1 MSQKRHPLKI
11 ITKNSTRF
19 IRQFLANIKK
29 QLIWLLRTV
38 FSSQKQQQAA
48 NAGFVLPTV
57 VMVSVVVVLLT
68 TAIMFRSFE
77 RAKNA
82 SNVRVNESVI
92 TAATPAIDRGKAKI
106 SKLFQDK
113 TLSKTTPT
121 DNDLYNA
128 LVNNIDKYTF
138 GDETKLTLS
147 LQGQPSLQ
155 TAWRFPV
162 DTDSNGRFDSY
173 TLYGIYFKTPPVLNG
188 QYSRARNAL
197 EARNVPV
204 VKGTL
209 NANCGSTNTSLVGNT
224 GWVRQDN
231 EIKKAFFVYTAVARI
246 TDPPNINYEV
256 YNRDIPNSLAGAVEY
271 QQDRVQTPTN
281 NNAVVYDDDLE
292 LNSST
297 NLNGGVFTNSNLLA
311 AGSVSNISNLRLY
324 QVSSK
329 ASCFY
334 KPKNAK
340 IIVGG
345 NLALGRFTDASD
357 TGGATVDLYQ
367 GKTSNVTTGS
377 LTKSVTNSPRD
388 TAYNNLAYIR
398 RINKLIDAQIAA
410 DSTGANDPTEVNNG
424 LALKQTAL
432 GITFNSTETTKYR
445 RQQLEIYFKRRTRR
459 VPYTEVAFGATE
471 IYPNPLLQG
480 SANTLRP
487 IDSWVY
493 PTDPTDGKTGGSYT
507 NLSLNISG
515 TSLEPNVSD
524 PKELKKNSGKEGLL
538 GDRVLVSNNLPELR
552 WDTSKN
558 QFIGSYTED
567 TQDIT
572 GITWNLPSGTTQ
584 TRTRPSLVRNL
595 ADIGSTERDGDW
607 ELAAAKVPTSTTG
620 PVGGLRVVTGAGVY
634 LSKNDTPSS
643 ITSTEKEILSDIEG
657 MYHDTKPYLKMRAT
671 AVYHYK
677 SNGYN
682 AQTPRPIACVS
693 SYYDPTD
700 NKSYKNKNT
709 LPDASPNIEQ
719 DKDGKSNRGIVYP
732 APTRTES
739 YYSSVLTY
747 LSELRYNNG
756 RLIDDG
762 LLARALAKKL
772 APTNRTISEQSAIDA
787 QICALQILDS
797 SLSNNNSVIPHG
809 AIFETFFSDQRENKK
824 VRATVL
830 DLNQLRTKTIGGSE
844 YLLPNSGIIYATR
857 DDALPDISAGNTDA
871 EKLERKLE
879 SPVDYSDDT
888 TRRPSAIILI
898 NGEKLGRTTTY
909 KEEEKGLTLATN
921 LPAYIKGDFNLHT
934 QEEFIQTLADD
945 WNNFYTRTTFNNNFA
960 CRSGDSRFP
969 NCTTGDKWRPAN
981 ILADAV
987 TLLSGDFNFK
997 ELGYTIGSQQTAN
1010 NDTTFNLIIAA
1021 GDNPAKPTVDNG
1033 GLNNLVR
1040 VIENWTSRK
1049 IKLNG
1054 AFMQVKK
1061 SAYATG
1067 TNPPQ
1072 TLNNPPTRQWSYDVG
1087 LLFQSPD
1094 LFASKLAVTPPE
1106 PPDEYLREVSR
1117 GDTWVQTL
1125 LCARETSNPPTNPPT
1140 NFAITDQKQ
1149 RPDSCQS

>member
-19 IRQFLANIKK
+19 IRRFLANIKK

-367 GKTSNVTTGS
+367 GKTSNVTTGT
-377 LTKSVTNSPRD
+377 LTKSVTNSPKD
-388 TAYNNLAYIR
+388 TAYNNLAYVK

-410 DSTGANDPTEVNNG
+410 DSTNDPTEVKNG

-459 VPYTEVAFGATE
+459 VPYTEVAVGATE
-471 IYPNPLLQG
+471 TYPNSLLQG
-480 SANTLRP
+480 SADTLRP

-572 GITWNLPSGTTQ
+572 GITWDLPSGTTQ

-643 ITSTEKEILSDIEG
+643 INSNVKTIWPDNAVTISST
-657 MYHDTKPYLKMRAT
+657 DTTTPYLKMRAT

-677 SNGYN
+677 STGYN
-682 AQTPRPIACVS
+682 AQTPNPIACVS

-700 NKSYKNKNT
+700 NKSYKNMNS
-709 LPDASPNIEQ
+709 LPSASNLEK

-747 LSELRYNNG
+747 LSELKYNNI

-787 QICALQILDS
+787 QICALQILDG
-797 SLSNNNSVIPHG
+797 SLSPVSNNPVIPHG
-809 AIFETFFSDQRENKK
+809 AIFETFFSDQRETQK

-830 DLNQLRTKTIGGSE
+830 DLNLLRTKTIGSSE

-871 EKLERKLE
+871 EKLE
-879 SPVDYSDDT
+879 SPVDYVDDT

-898 NGEKLGRTTTY
+898 NGGNLGRTNSY

-934 QEEFIQTLADD
+934 QEEFPTLADD
-945 WNNFYTRTTFNNNFA
+945 WSNFYTRTTFNNNFA

-969 NCTTGDKWRPAN
+969 DCTTGDEWRPGN

-987 TLLSGDFNFK
+987 TLLSGDFDFK
-997 ELGYTIGSQQTAN
+997 ELGYTIGSQQTAK

>member
-1 MSQKRHPLKI
+1 MYQKNQQFKKI
-11 ITKNSTRF
+11 TRILTK
-19 IRQFLANIKK
+19 FLRGFCIKK
-29 QLIWLLRTV
+29 ATKRSLNWLLRNV
-38 FSSQKQQQAA
+38 FRTQKKQQLT

-57 VMVSVVVVLLT
+57 IMVSLVVVLLT
-68 TAIMFRSFE
+68 TAMMLRSFNRLE
-77 RAKNA
+77 NA
-82 SNVRVNESVI
+82 NNVRVNESVMNI
-92 TAATPAIDRGKAKI
+92 ATPAIDRGKAKI
-106 SKLFQDK
+106 SKLLQDK

-121 DNDLYNA
+121 DDDLYNA

-147 LQGQPSLQ
+147 LQEQPSLQIQ

-162 DTDSNGRFDSY
+162 DTDSNGKFDSY
-173 TLYGIYFKTPPVLNG
+173 TLYGIYFKTPPVENG

-197 EARNVPV
+197 EARNPPV
-204 VKGTL
+204 VKGKL
-209 NANCGSTNTSLVGNT
+209 NANCGSTDTSLVGNT

-231 EIKKAFFVYTAVARI
+231 EIKKAFFVYTAIARI
-246 TDPPNINYEV
+246 TAPPNTTNYEV
-256 YNRDIPNSLAGAVEY
+256 YNRNIPGSLGRAVEY

-292 LNSST
+292 LNSDT

-311 AGSVSNISNLRLY
+311 AGTVSNLRLY

-345 NLALGRFTDASD
+345 NLALGKFTDASD
-357 TGGATVDLYQ
+357 TGGATVDLYN

-377 LTKSVTNSPRD
+377 LTKSVTNSPKD
-388 TAYNNLAYIR
+388 TAYNNLAYVR

-410 DSTGANDPTEVNNG
+410 DSTGVNDPTEVKKG
-424 LALKQTAL
+424 LGLKKIAL
-432 GITFNSTETTKYR
+432 GITFDDTETTKYR

-471 IYPNPLLQG
+471 TYPNSLLQG
-480 SANTLRP
+480 SADTLRP

-493 PTDPTDGKTGGSYT
+493 PTDPTDGKTGDSYT
-507 NLSLNISG
+507 KLSLNISG
-515 TSLEPNVSD
+515 TSLEPKASD
-524 PKELKKNSGKEGLL
+524 PKELKKNSGIEGLL

-558 QFIGSYTED
+558 QFIGSYIED

-572 GITWNLPSGTTQ
+572 GIKWDLPSGTTQ

-634 LSKNDTPSS
+634 LSKDDTPGS
-643 ITSTEKEILSDIEG
+643 IISTNKEILSDIEG
-657 MYHDTKPYLKMRAT
+657 MYHDTTPYLKMRAT
-671 AVYHYK
+671 AVYHYQ
-677 SNGYN
+677 STGYN
-682 AQTPRPIACVS
+682 AQTPKPIACVS

-700 NKSYKNKNT
+700 NKSYKNMDS
-709 LPDASPNIEQ
+709 LPNASNLEK

-747 LSELRYNNG
+747 LSELKYNNG

-762 LLARALAKKL
+762 LLARALAKTT
-772 APTNRTISEQSAIDA
+772 TNRTISEQSAIDA
-787 QICALQILDS
+787 QICALQILDG
-797 SLSNNNSVIPHG
+797 SLSPNDSVIPHG
-809 AIFETFFSDQRENKK
+809 AIFEAFFSDQRENKK

-830 DLNQLRTKTIGGSE
+830 DLNLLRTKTIGGSE

-857 DDALPDISAGNTDA
+857 DDALPDISAGNTDD
-871 EKLERKLE
+871 EKLE
-879 SPVDYSDDT
+879 SPVDYVDDS

-898 NGEKLGRTTTY
+898 NGGKLGRTNSY

-921 LPAYIKGDFNLHT
+921 LPTYIKGDFNLHT
-934 QEEFIQTLADD
+934 QEEFTQTLVES
-945 WNNFYTRTTFNNNFA
+945 WSNFYTRTTFNNNFA
-960 CRSGDSRFP
+960 CRADDSRFL
-969 NCTTGDKWRPAN
+969 NCKTGDEWRPAN

-987 TLLSGDFNFK
+987 TLLSGDFDFDFK

-1010 NDTTFNLIIAA
+1010 KDTTFNLIIAA
-1021 GDNPAKPTVDNG
+1021 GDNPAQPTVDNG

-1040 VIENWTSRK
+1040 VIENWTSNK

-1072 TLNNPPTRQWSYDVG
+1072 PINNPPTRQWRYDVG
-1087 LLFQSPD
+1087 LLFQLPD
-1094 LFASKLAVTPPE
+1094 LFATKLTVTPAE

-1125 LCARETSNPPTNPPT
+1125 LCAKETSTN
-1140 NFAITDQKQ
+1140 NFAIEDKKQ
-1149 RPDSCQS
+1149 RPDSCQ

>member
-1 MSQKRHPLKI
+1 MSQKRHPLQI

-19 IRQFLANIKK
+19 IRRFLANIKK

-68 TAIMFRSFE
+68 TAIMFRSFNRRE
-77 RAKNA
+77 NA
-82 SNVRVNESVI
+82 NNVRVNESVM

-106 SKLFQDK
+106 SKLLQDK
-113 TLSKTTPT
+113 TLPKTTPT
-121 DNDLYNA
+121 DDDLYNA

-147 LQGQPSLQ
+147 LKGQPSLQ

-162 DTDSNGRFDSY
+162 DTDSNGKFDSY
-173 TLYGIYFKTPPVLNG
+173 TLYGIYFKTPPVGING

-197 EARNVPV
+197 EATNPPV

-231 EIKKAFFVYTAVARI
+231 EIKKAFFVYTATARI
-246 TDPPNINYEV
+246 TDPPDTNSEV
-256 YNRDIPNSLAGAVEY
+256 YNGKIAGSLGGAVEY

-311 AGSVSNISNLRLY
+311 AGTVSNLKLY
-324 QVSSK
+324 QVSGK

-345 NLALGRFTDASD
+345 NLALGKFTDASD
-357 TGGATVDLYQ
+357 TGGATVDLYN
-367 GKTSNVTTGS
+367 GKIDNVTTGT
-377 LTKSVTNSPRD
+377 LTKSVTDSPKD

-410 DSTGANDPTEVNNG
+410 DSTGANDPTEVKNG

-480 SANTLRP
+480 SADTLRP

-493 PTDPTDGKTGGSYT
+493 PTDPTDGKTGVNYT
-507 NLSLNISG
+507 NLLLNISV
-515 TSLEPNVSD
+515 TSLEPKASD

-572 GITWNLPSGTTQ
+572 GITWDLPSGTTQ

-595 ADIGSTERDGDW
+595 ADIGSTERDGEW

-643 ITSTEKEILSDIEG
+643 INSNVKTIWPDNAGTISST
-657 MYHDTKPYLKMRAT
+657 DTTTPYLKMRAT
-671 AVYHYK
+671 AVYHYN
-677 SNGYN
+677 STGYN
-682 AQTPRPIACVS
+682 AQTPKPIACVS
-693 SYYDPTD
+693 SYYDSTD
-700 NKSYKNKNT
+700 NNSYKNIGS
-709 LPDASPNIEQ
+709 LPDASDIEKGSQ
-719 DKDGKSNRGIVYP
+719 GKSNRGIVYP
-732 APTRTES
+732 APTKTAS
-739 YYSSVLTY
+739 NYATALTY
-747 LSELRYNNG
+747 LSDLKYNNG
-756 RLIDDG
+756 RFIDDG
-762 LLARALAKKL
+762 LLARALAKTT
-772 APTNRTISEQSAIDA
+772 TNRTISEQSAIDA

-809 AIFETFFSDQRENKK
+809 AIFETFFSDQRETQK

-830 DLNQLRTKTIGGSE
+830 DLNLLRTKTIGGSE

-857 DDALPDISAGNTDA
+857 DDALPDISAGNTGA
-871 EKLERKLE
+871 GKPE
-879 SPVDYSDDT
+879 SPVDYLDDT

-898 NGEKLGRTTTY
+898 KGGKLWRTNSY

-921 LPAYIKGDFNLHT
+921 LPTYIKGDFNLHT
-934 QEEFIQTLADD
+934 QGEFTQTLADD
-945 WNNFYTRTTFNNNFA
+945 WSNFYTRTTFNNNFA
-960 CRSGDSRFP
+960 CRAGDSRFP
-969 NCTTGDKWRPAN
+969 NCTKGDEWRPAN
-981 ILADAV
+981 ILADSV
-987 TLLSGDFNFK
+987 TLLSGDFDFK
-997 ELGYTIGSQQTAN
+997 ELGYAIGSQQIAK
-1010 NDTTFNLIIAA
+1010 NDTTFNLIVAA
-1021 GDNPAKPTVDNG
+1021 GDNPAQPTVDNG

-1094 LFASKLAVTPPE
+1094 LFASKLAVTPDE

-1117 GDTWVQTL
+1117 GDTWLQTL
-1125 LCARETSNPPTNPPT
+1125 LCAKETSDPPTNPPT
-1140 NFAITDQKQ
+1140 NFAIKDQKQ

>member
-1 MSQKRHPLKI
+1 MSQKRHPLQI

-19 IRQFLANIKK
+19 IRRFLANIKK

-68 TAIMFRSFE
+68 TAIMFRSFD
-77 RAKNA
+77 RLKNA

-113 TLSKTTPT
+113 TLPKTTPT
-121 DNDLYNA
+121 NDNLYDA
-128 LVNNIDKYTF
+128 LVKNIDKYTF

-162 DTDSNGRFDSY
+162 DTDSNGKFDSY
-173 TLYGIYFKTPPVLNG
+173 TLYGIYFKTPPVGING

-197 EARNVPV
+197 EARNPPV

-231 EIKKAFFVYTAVARI
+231 EIKKAFFVYTATARI
-246 TDPPNINYEV
+246 TDPPDTNYEV
-256 YNRDIPNSLAGAVEY
+256 YNGKIAGSLGGAVEY

-292 LNSST
+292 LNSDT
-297 NLNGGVFTNSNLLA
+297 NFNGGIFTNSNLLA
-311 AGSVSNISNLRLY
+311 AGSVSNLKLY
-324 QVSSK
+324 QVSSRG
-329 ASCFY
+329 SCFY

-345 NLALGRFTDASD
+345 NLALGKFTDASD

-367 GKTSNVTTGS
+367 GKTSDVTTGT
-377 LTKSVTNSPRD
+377 LTKSVTNSPKD
-388 TAYNNLAYIR
+388 TAYNNLAYVK

-410 DSTGANDPTEVNNG
+410 DSTGDNDPTEVKNG

-471 IYPNPLLQG
+471 TYPNSLLQG

-487 IDSWVY
+487 MDNWVY
-493 PTDPTDGKTGGSYT
+493 PTDPTDGKTGVNYT

-515 TSLEPNVSD
+515 TSLEPKVSD

-552 WDTSKN
+552 WDISKN

-595 ADIGSTERDGDW
+595 ADIGSNERDGDW

-643 ITSTEKEILSDIEG
+643 INSNVKTIWPDNAGTISST
-657 MYHDTKPYLKMRAT
+657 DTTTPYLQMRAT

-677 SNGYN
+677 STGYN
-682 AQTPRPIACVS
+682 AQTPKPIACVS
-693 SYYDPTD
+693 SYYDPT
-700 NKSYKNKNT
+700 
-709 LPDASPNIEQ
+709 
-719 DKDGKSNRGIVYP
+719 GSNSSNGRVYP
-732 APTRTES
+732 APTKTVSDYATALEK
-739 YYSSVLTY
+739 Y
-747 LSELRYNNG
+747 LSQLKYANE

-762 LLARALAKKL
+762 LLDRALKK
-772 APTNRTISEQSAIDA
+772 AAANRTISEQSAIDA
-787 QICALQILDS
+787 QICALQILDG
-797 SLSNNNSVIPHG
+797 SLSSNDSVIPDN
-809 AIFETFFSDQRENKK
+809 AIFEAFFYDEREKQK

-830 DLNQLRTKTIGGSE
+830 DLNLLRKKPIGGSE

-871 EKLERKLE
+871 GKLE
-879 SPVDYSDDT
+879 SPVDYLDDT
-888 TRRPSAIILI
+888 TRPRRPSAIILI
-898 NGEKLGRTTTY
+898 KGEKLWRTNSY

-921 LPAYIKGDFNLHT
+921 LPAYIKGDFNKHT
-934 QEEFIQTLADD
+934 QEEFTQTLAES
-945 WNNFYTRTTFNNNFA
+945 WSNFYTRSTFNTNFA
-960 CRSGDSRFP
+960 CRAGDSRFP
-969 NCTTGDKWRPAN
+969 NCTTGDEWRPAN

-987 TLLSGDFNFK
+987 TLLSGDFDLFDPK
-997 ELGYTIGSQQTAN
+997 TDERKAK

-1040 VIENWTSRK
+1040 VIENWSGRK

-1061 SAYATG
+1061 SAYATE
-1067 TNPPQ
+1067 TNPPE
-1072 TLNNPPTRQWSYDVG
+1072 TPNNPRQWSYDVG

-1117 GDTWVQTL
+1117 GDTWLQTL
-1125 LCARETSNPPTNPPT
+1125 LCAKETSNPN
-1140 NFAITDQKQ
+1140 NFAIKDQKQ

>member
-1 MSQKRHPLKI
+1 MYQKNQQLKKVI
-11 ITKNSTRF
+11 RILTK
-19 IRQFLANIKK
+19 FLRGFFIKK
-29 QLIWLLRTV
+29 ATKRSLNWLLRNV
-38 FSSQKQQQAA
+38 FRTQKKQKLT

-57 VMVSVVVVLLT
+57 LMVSLVVVLLT
-68 TAIMFRSFE
+68 TAIMVRSFNRRE
-77 RAKNA
+77 NA
-82 SNVRVNESVI
+82 NNVRVNESVM

-106 SKLFQDK
+106 SKLLQDK
-113 TLSKTTPT
+113 TLPKTTPT
-121 DNDLYNA
+121 DDELYNA

-155 TAWRFPV
+155 IQTAWRFPV
-162 DTDSNGRFDSY
+162 DTDSNGKFDSY
-173 TLYGIYFKTPPVLNG
+173 TLYGIYFKTPPVVNG

-204 VKGTL
+204 VKGQL
-209 NANCGSTNTSLVGNT
+209 DPNCGSTTTSLVGNT

-231 EIKKAFFVYTAVARI
+231 EIKKAFFVYTATARI
-246 TDPPNINYEV
+246 TDPPNTDYEV
-256 YNRDIPNSLAGAVEY
+256 YNGNIPASLGRAIEY

-292 LNSST
+292 LNSDT
-297 NLNGGVFTNSNLLA
+297 KLNGGVFTNSNLLA
-311 AGSVSNISNLRLY
+311 AGSVSNLRLY
-324 QVSSK
+324 QVSSQ

-345 NLALGRFTDASD
+345 NLALGKFTDASD

-377 LTKSVTNSPRD
+377 LTKSVTDSPKD
-388 TAYNNLAYIR
+388 TAYNNLAYVR

-410 DSTGANDPTEVNNG
+410 NPTGANDPTEVKNG

-432 GITFNSTETTKYR
+432 GITFDSTERVKYR

-480 SANTLRP
+480 SADTLRP

-493 PTDPTDGKTGGSYT
+493 PTDPTDGKTGVNYT

-515 TSLEPNVSD
+515 TSLEPKASD
-524 PKELKKNSGKEGLL
+524 PKELKKNSGKEKLL

-558 QFIGSYTED
+558 QFIGSYIED
-567 TQDIT
+567 TQDIS
-572 GITWNLPSGTTQ
+572 GIKWDSPSDTTQ

-634 LSKNDTPSS
+634 LSKDDTPGS

-682 AQTPRPIACVS
+682 AETPKPIACVS

-700 NKSYKNKNT
+700 NSSYKNMNS
-709 LPDASPNIEQ
+709 LPDASPNIEKGSQ
-719 DKDGKSNRGIVYP
+719 GKSNRGIVYP

-747 LSELRYNNG
+747 LSELKYNN
-756 RLIDDG
+756 RPLIDDG
-762 LLARALAKKL
+762 LLARALNKA
-772 APTNRTISEQSAIDA
+772 AANRTISEQSAIDA
-787 QICALQILDS
+787 QICALQILDG
-797 SLSNNNSVIPHG
+797 SLSPVSNNPVISHG

-830 DLNQLRTKTIGGSE
+830 DLNLLRTKPIGGSE

-871 EKLERKLE
+871 GKLE
-879 SPVDYSDDT
+879 SPVDYVDDT

-898 NGEKLGRTTTY
+898 NGGKLWRTNSY
-909 KEEEKGLTLATN
+909 NEEEKGLTLATN

-934 QEEFIQTLADD
+934 QEEFTQTLADD
-945 WNNFYTRTTFNNNFA
+945 WDNFYTRTTFNNNFA
-960 CRSGDSRFP
+960 CRSDDSRFRK
-969 NCTTGDKWRPAN
+969 CTTGDEWRPGN

-987 TLLSGDFNFK
+987 TLLSGDFDFTK
-997 ELGYTIGSQQTAN
+997 ELGYTIGSQQPAN
-1010 NDTTFNLIIAA
+1010 KDTTFNLIVAA
-1021 GDNPAKPTVDNG
+1021 GDNPAQPTVDNG

-1040 VIENWTSRK
+1040 VIENWTSSK

-1072 TLNNPPTRQWSYDVG
+1072 PLNNPPTRQWSYDVG

-1125 LCARETSNPPTNPPT
+1125 LCAKETSTP
-1140 NFAITDQKQ
+1140 NFAIEDEKQ
-1149 RPDSCQS
+1149 RPDICQ